1 MRLLNEVSRVLRLYY
16 YPRQRRDRPSESA
29 DNIRIARTNRI
40 QRHLSLPR
48 VLQLLQ
54 TVYL

>member
-1 MRLLNEVSRVLRLYY
+1 VRLLNKVSRVLRLYY

-40 QRHLSLPR
+40 
-48 VLQLLQ
+48 
-54 TVYL
+54 